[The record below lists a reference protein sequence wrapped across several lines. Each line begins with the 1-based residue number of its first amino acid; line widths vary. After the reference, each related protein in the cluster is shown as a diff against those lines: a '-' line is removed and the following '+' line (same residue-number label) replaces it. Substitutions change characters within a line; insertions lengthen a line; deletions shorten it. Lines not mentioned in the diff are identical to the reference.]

1 MKYALEPIVPI
12 SGYGRSGRTEWWE
25 LLYRGGRRSATGQLC
40 ATPAEWRDWYA
51 MIPAIL
57 DSVVARHANVR
68 LSVNVSTYQ
77 LLDSQIRENLI
88 EVARCGAHL
97 ALEWTEDPLAPDP
110 LPGKRAAANFLSDL
124 RNRFRVV
131 VGIDDMGAGD
141 DGIGRMILLDRSPD
155 FVKLDGSV
163 LHAVR
168 ARCGHEALVAEQIR
182 AFRKLRVQVV
192 GEHIEN
198 VGQLQLARR
207 LGLNYAQG
215 FLFTRRLDGPLVAA
229 SVGVAGA
236 RDSVNSAESAHCG
249 DEAFGRRR
257 APS

>member
-12 SGYGRSGRTEWWE
+12 SGYDRSGRTEWWE

-51 MIPAIL
+51 TIPAIL
-57 DSVVARHANVR
+57 DSVLTRHATVR

-88 EVARCGAHL
+88 EVAKCGAHL
-97 ALEWTEDPLAPDP
+97 ALEWTEDPLALDP
-110 LPGKRAAANFLSDL
+110 LPGKRAAANFLTDL
-124 RNRFRVV
+124 RNRFKVV
-131 VGIDDMGAGD
+131 LGIDDVGAGD

-163 LHAVR
+163 LHAVH
-168 ARCGHEALVAEQIR
+168 ARRGHEALVAEQIR
-182 AFRKLRVQVV
+182 AFRRLKIQVV

-198 VGQLQLARR
+198 VEQLQLARR

-215 FLFTRRLDGPLVAA
+215 FLFTRQLDGPLVAN
-229 SVGVAGA
+229 SVDIVGA
-236 RDSVNSAESAHCG
+236 RDSVNSADVGHCG
-249 DEAFGRRR
+249 DETLGRRR
-257 APS
+257 TPS

>member
-1 MKYALEPIVPI
+1 MKYALEPIVRI
-12 SGYGRSGRTEWWE
+12 GEQGHTRRTEWWE

-57 DSVVARHANVR
+57 DSILARHADVR

-77 LLDSQIRENLI
+77 LLDSQIRENLV
-88 EVARCGAHL
+88 ELATRGLHL
-97 ALEWTEDPLAPDP
+97 ALEWTEDPLALDP
-110 LPGKRAAANFLSDL
+110 LPGKRAAADFLTDL
-124 RNRFRVV
+124 RTRFGVV
-131 VGIDDMGAGD
+131 LGIDDVGAGD
-141 DGIGRMILLDRSPD
+141 DGIGRMILLDTPPD

-168 ARCGHEALVAEQIR
+168 VRCGHEALVAEQIR
-182 AFRKLRVQVV
+182 AFRRLDVQVV
-192 GEHIEN
+192 GEHIES

-215 FLFTRRLDGPLVAA
+215 FLFTRRLDGPIVSD
-229 SVGVAGA
+229 SVGDAGT
-236 RDSVNSAESAHCG
+236 SESANN
-249 DEAFGRRR
+249 ER
-257 APS
+257 AC

>member
-1 MKYALEPIVPI
+1 
-12 SGYGRSGRTEWWE
+12 
-25 LLYRGGRRSATGQLC
+25 
-40 ATPAEWRDWYA
+40 

-198 VGQLQLARR
+198 VGQLH
-207 LGLNYAQG
+207 
-215 FLFTRRLDGPLVAA
+215 LFTRRLDGPLVAA